1 MKSALIPPS
10 ILCGWL
16 DPDQNPRAIRQ
27 LTSAQV
33 KSLEL
38 PMSTSRFV
46 SRRNF
51 LALAGAS
58 ACAALLSP
66 CVRAADLA
74 KLAEDDATAVALGYR
89 EDAAKVDSAKFPAHK
104 NGQTCA
110 NCSFFAG
117 TDKTPTAACQLF
129 SGKSI
134 AAKGWCSAYNA
145 KT

>member
-1 MKSALIPPS
+1 
-10 ILCGWL
+10 
-16 DPDQNPRAIRQ
+16 
-27 LTSAQV
+27 
-33 KSLEL
+33 
-38 PMSTSRFV
+38 MSTSRFV
-46 SRRNF
+46 SRRSF

-58 ACAALLSP
+58 ACAVLLSP

-74 KLAEDDATAVALGYR
+74 KLTEDDATAVALGYR

-129 SGKSI
+129 PGKSI